1 MFWLNF
7 WVLLTVLD
15 ILVNQQ
21 MKGSLLEYLR
31 ILHITMHIVG
41 KDVYYDEDSRSISR
55 NVASLKMLTQDVIN
69 LYYILYHFCF
79 IKKPLDFSFLF
90 CWCGKV
96 G

>member
-55 NVASLKMLTQDVIN
+55 NVA
-69 LYYILYHFCF
+69 
-79 IKKPLDFSFLF
+79 
-90 CWCGKV
+90 
-96 G
+96 